1 MENFSWEC
9 STRVRSGQGCV
20 REYLAEMVRT
30 FAPGGQNILLG
41 YGGGSVKKNG
51 AYDDIMAVL
60 TEMGY
65 SHADAQETDGCGPCS
80 YKIVEF
86 TGIMSNPTL
95 AKMLE
100 GAELARRNNIGLIIG
115 AGGGSVKIGRA
126 HV

>member
-9 STRVRSGQGCV
+9 STRVRFGQGCV

-30 FAPGGQNILLG
+30 FAPGGQNIMLG

-65 SHADAQETDGCGPCS
+65 STADISSMHTDGQSGGGCGPCS

-95 AKMLE
+95 AKMKE
-100 GAELARRNNIGLIIG
+100 GADIARINNVGLII
-115 AGGGSVKIGRA
+115 
-126 HV
+126 